1 MEVLAVLRF
10 IINWP
15 FNSKVS
21 HPAVLN

>member
-21 HPAVLN
+21 HPDGLN